1 MTKDFLPGWKVRA
14 LADVHLSDNHYC
26 LLRLGP
32 RNLGEAFIL
41 QAIKWKYQ
49 IRGIDE

>member
-1 MTKDFLPGWKVRA
+1 MTEKSLPGWKARA
-14 LADVHLSDNHYC
+14 LADPHLSDKKYH
-26 LLRLGP
+26 LLVLGP

-49 IRGIDE
+49 TRGID